1 MMVNMKNILVVLFL
15 LIYVFSSWHCGVREK
30 EREVGDTAGPYA
42 GLSDTV
48 TYVGMEVCSGCHT
61 DVHSTYLHTGMG
73 SSFGKATTLKSS
85 GDFRNNPVVYDR
97 FRDLYYHPYWKNDS
111 LWLSEF
117 RLSGKDTVYN
127 RKERISWIVGSGQH
141 TNSHIWEINGY
152 HYQAPV
158 TFYTQK
164 GVWDLP
170 PGFENGNNT
179 RFSRIIG
186 SECMTC
192 HNAYPEWGGGA
203 ENEFSQVKNGIDCER
218 CHGPGSEH
226 VRQKRAGILVDTSR
240 YIDYTIVNPRK
251 LPIDFQF
258 DICQRCHIQGN
269 AVLNEGKTF
278 FDFKPGMR
286 LSSVMNIFMPV
297 FKGGEDQHIM
307 ASHAERLKLS
317 PCYVESEKLY
327 EESLKKNHLTF
338 DSKTNRLTCITCH
351 NPHVSVK
358 STGREKF
365 NTVCQSCHSDNNET
379 VCTEGMNERS
389 LINDNCVS
397 CHMPMQGTIDI
408 PHVSV
413 HDHRISIPR
422 ASKSQQVK
430 AMKEFIGIAC
440 INNPDPPASVK
451 AQAFINYVEKF
462 EMDKALLDSALRYL
476 PANSVEEVRKNIRS
490 LIHVYFLKGDFSSVI
505 AHVQK
510 IPGLMK
516 MLYRQEPENRDAWTS
531 YRIGEAYQSLA
542 QNNKAL
548 PWYENAHRLSPGQ
561 PDFSCK
567 YAGAL
572 IAAGQVDIGKN
583 VLLNLVT
590 EHPEYAPG
598 WSNLGYLILSTEKN
612 ALMAHEYIDKALAL
626 DPDYLMALKNK
637 VAACLSVG
645 NTKSAG
651 IYLQRAV
658 KLQPTDP
665 QLIGLLSQIKQIKR

>member
-1 MMVNMKNILVVLFL
+1 MKNILFTL
-15 LIYVFSSWHCGVREK
+15 LLCIYLFSSWHCGVGQK
-30 EREVGDTAGPYA
+30 ENTMVETAGPYA
-42 GLSDTV
+42 GLTDTV
-48 TYVGMEVCSGCHT
+48 TYVGMEACSGCHS
-61 DVHSTYLHTGMG
+61 DVHSTFLHTGMG
-73 SSFGKATTLKSS
+73 SSFGKATPSKSS

-97 FRDLYYHPYWKNDS
+97 FRDMHYHPYWKNDS
-111 LWLSEF
+111 LWFREF
-117 RLSGKDTVYN
+117 RLSGKDTIFI
-127 RKERISWIVGSGQH
+127 REERISWIVGSGQH
-141 TNSHIWEINGY
+141 TNSHIWEKNGY
-152 HYQAPV
+152 HYQAPL

-186 SECMTC
+186 TECMTC
-192 HNAYPEWGGGA
+192 HNAYPEWAGGA
-203 ENEFSQVKNGIDCER
+203 ENKFSQVKNGIDCER

-317 PCYVESEKLY
+317 LCYLESEKLY
-327 EESLKKNHLTF
+327 EESLKKNNLDF
-338 DSKTNRLTCITCH
+338 DSKTTRLTCITCH

-358 STGREKF
+358 STGKEKF
-365 NTVCQSCHSDNNET
+365 NSVCQSCHSDPKKK
-379 VCTEGMNERS
+379 VCTESNAVRS
-389 LINDNCVS
+389 VNNNNCVS
-397 CHMPMQGTIDI
+397 CHMPVQGTIDI

-413 HDHRISIPR
+413 HDHRISIP
-422 ASKSQQVK
+422 SPIKNQQVK

-462 EMDKALLDSALRYL
+462 DMDEALLDSALSYL
-476 PANSVEEVRKNIRS
+476 PVGSNNEVKQNIRS
-490 LIHVYFLKGDFSSVI
+490 LVHVYFLKGDFSSVI
-505 AHVQK
+505 ARVKQV
-510 IPGLMK
+510 PGLMN
-516 MLYRQEPENRDAWTS
+516 MLCRQEPENRDAWTS

-542 QNNKAL
+542 QNDKAL

-561 PDFSCK
+561 PDFTSK
-567 YAGAL
+567 YANAL
-572 IAAGQVDIGKN
+572 ISAGQSDKGRD
-583 VLLNLVT
+583 VLINLVT

-598 WSNLGYLILSTEKN
+598 WSNLGYLILSSEKN
-612 ALMAHEYIDKALAL
+612 ALKAHEYIDKALAL

-637 VAACLSVG
+637 VAACMMLG
-645 NTKSAG
+645 DARSAG
-651 IYLQRAV
+651 TYLQRAV
-658 KLQPTDP
+658 KLQPADP
-665 QLIGLLSQIKQIKR
+665 QLKVLLNQIKQISP